1 MHDTLS
7 FYTSRLDHDSE
18 HTVNLFWGANS
29 SFPYRKRLN
38 YMYQCNIQK
47 KCINHISFLCV
58 IILIK

>member
-7 FYTSRLDHDSE
+7 YYTSRLDHDSE

-47 KCINHISFLCV
+47 NV
-58 IILIK
+58 